1 MRSYLRPLLALVTSA
16 AVVLPALSA
25 LDTADAAP
33 TRGADDAVVIAVL
46 DSGLS
51 PYHSDFRATE
61 MPQAKTSSKADD
73 LPLSKAPHTW
83 VKGFPSPKS
92 FESYSPTKLTLP
104 SEPSSMSALQKEDAE
119 AWDGIEQST
128 PSEFH
133 YTWFPGTKVIGSMSF
148 SATKPR
154 IYGTGGGEH
163 GQGTSS
169 VSAGNR
175 FGTCPECLLVFLQ
188 TPNAASYEAAIS
200 WAQKQPWI
208 DAISVSLGFNA
219 SGAARDRY
227 YEGSDVQLARQ
238 AVERGQTAFFS
249 GGNGVENAFLVPQTT
264 LVNSQNG
271 PDWAVTVGAID
282 PSGNN
287 LSGNGKPTEIA
298 SLGLDYPSSY
308 GSTTTENGGSFSGTS
323 NATPVIAGTYSR
335 ALWLARTTLAG
346 PSKVQSKGVIARGP
360 KVPCGKARKACELGD
375 GVLTQ
380 RELQERLYK
389 GATPTTKGTTPLAIA
404 GLGAIGAPHA
414 RDERFAS
421 EGHGAYR
428 ARIDGDAKWRA
439 EFEDRL
445 WGVLKGTKAAPA
457 RPAGEVEWFRVE
469 SSCRQGYWGRWKQ
482 GAFLDAKT
490 TPLPAADS
498 VNWPTRTAI
507 QEGCPER
514 AQDG

>member
-1 MRSYLRPLLALVTSA
+1 MSGMRSYLRPLLAVAASA
-16 AVVLPALSA
+16 AVLLPALVTLDLASA
-25 LDTADAAP
+25 AAP
-33 TRGADDAVVIAVL
+33 AKGADDAVVIAVL

-51 PYHSDFRATE
+51 PYHADFRASE
-61 MPQAKTSSKADD
+61 MPQARTSSQADD

-83 VKGFPSPKS
+83 VKGFPSPSSFKS
-92 FESYSPTKLTLP
+92 YTPTKLTLP
-104 SEPSSMSALQKEDAE
+104 AEGESMSALQKEDAK
-119 AWDGIEQST
+119 AWSAIKQS
-128 PSEFH
+128 SRGSLH

-148 SATKPR
+148 SDTEPR

-169 VSAGNR
+169 VSTGNR

-188 TPNAASYEAAIS
+188 TPDAASYEAAIS
-200 WAQKQPWI
+200 WAQQQTWI

-219 SGAARDRY
+219 SGVARDRY
-227 YEGSDVQLARQ
+227 YEGSDVRLARR

-308 GSTTTENGGSFSGTS
+308 GSTTTENGKKFSGTS
-323 NATPVIAGTYSR
+323 NATPVIAGLYSR

-346 PSKVQSKGVIARGP
+346 PSKVQAKGVIASGP
-360 KVPCGKARKACELGD
+360 KVACGTVRKDCELGD

-380 RELQERLYK
+380 RELQERL
-389 GATPTTKGTTPLAIA
+389 
-404 GLGAIGAPHA
+404 
-414 RDERFAS
+414 
-421 EGHGAYR
+421 
-428 ARIDGDAKWRA
+428 
-439 EFEDRL
+439 
-445 WGVLKGTKAAPA
+445 
-457 RPAGEVEWFRVE
+457 
-469 SSCRQGYWGRWKQ
+469 
-482 GAFLDAKT
+482 
-490 TPLPAADS
+490 
-498 VNWPTRTAI
+498 
-507 QEGCPER
+507 
-514 AQDG
+514 